1 MHRVLRFV
9 TEEQSSTIG
18 NKMTHLLADGAVLSG
33 NEEPAESDITRAK
46 NAQYADGKFV
56 VQPLKFFSLIR

>member
-18 NKMTHLLADGAVLSG
+18 NKMTHLLADGAVLSRD
-33 NEEPAESDITRAK
+33 EEPAGSDMMRANDAK
-46 NAQYADGKFV
+46 HADGKFW
-56 VQPLKFFSLIR
+56 K